1 MTRPIFIDSRHEA
14 FYMNIMDRYPSM
26 DIYREVFFYTMGLSA
41 DTRDHITELYAFDE
55 GFISLDNLDAPWQT
69 ELTRQICNL
78 AYNLYNGYCDDDGLD
93 GYTPYHIFRSPL
105 AAYFV
110 CAIQMLYTA
119 YFDMLYEPIIVEME

>member
-41 DTRDHITELYAFDE
+41 DTRDHITELYDFDE

-69 ELTRQICNL
+69 ELYSTSKRFSYQ
-78 AYNLYNGYCDDDGLD
+78 APKRG
-93 GYTPYHIFRSPL
+93 
-105 AAYFV
+105 
-110 CAIQMLYTA
+110 TA
-119 YFDMLYEPIIVEME
+119 GRT